1 MPQPAQAKHCDNIA
15 RTRTGIS
22 QGVERRQPG
31 AHQRRGGPGSQFIR
45 KPCDRT
51 HRRDHVFA
59 VTTIKADAGHLVRF
73 TSEQIPAPA
82 RVTSPAVAAV
92 PSDTDPLAA
101 SPSDHSRADGVNRAG
116 NLMTRDARVLNAGPK
131 ALFDQRI
138 TMADAARRDFDSNCS
153 RRRFRYRSFDN
164 LKLSLRRRYLCNTH
178 CSHISS
184 TLFDSP
190 LTPRSRLLPAR

>member
-1 MPQPAQAKHCDNIA
+1 KAKHCHNIA

-31 AHQRRGGPGSQFIR
+31 AHQGRGGAGRQFIR
-45 KPCDRT
+45 KPCDGT

-82 RVTSPAVAAV
+82 LIASPAVATV

-101 SPSDHSRADGVNRAG
+101 SPSDNSRADGVNRAS
-116 NLMTRDARVLNAGPK
+116 NLMTRDARVLKAGPK

-138 TMADAARRDFDSNCS
+138 TMADAARRDFDSNGC
-153 RRRFRYRSFDN
+153 RRW
-164 LKLSLRRRYLCNTH
+164 
-178 CSHISS
+178 
-184 TLFDSP
+184 
-190 LTPRSRLLPAR
+190 

>member
-1 MPQPAQAKHCDNIA
+1 LNVVSPAH
-15 RTRTGIS
+15 IS
-22 QGVERRQPG
+22 G
-31 AHQRRGGPGSQFIR
+31 AGRQFIR

-92 PSDTDPLAA
+92 PSDTNPLAA
-101 SPSDHSRADGVNRAG
+101 SPSDHSFADGVNRAG

-131 ALFDQRI
+131 ALFDQHI
-138 TMADAARRDFDSNCS
+138 AMADAAGRHLDPNSP
-153 RRRFRYRSFDN
+153 RRRFRYRSLDN
-164 LKLSLRRRYLCNTH
+164 LKLTLRRRYLCNTH
-178 CSHISS
+178 SIHK
-184 TLFDSP
+184 
-190 LTPRSRLLPAR
+190 